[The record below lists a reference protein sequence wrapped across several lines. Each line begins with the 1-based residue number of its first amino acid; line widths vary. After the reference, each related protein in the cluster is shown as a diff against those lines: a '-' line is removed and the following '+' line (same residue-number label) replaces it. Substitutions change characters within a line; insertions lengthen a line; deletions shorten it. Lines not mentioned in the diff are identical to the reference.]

1 MAGVKTLPNKDIR
14 ASRRRVWLR
23 LAVLLVGLTAVVLGC
38 RCLVIFGY
46 RHLFVRNPRFAV
58 EAENIIVESTGYF
71 GRSAG
76 ARQLMARMIRARLAE
91 KADRG
96 APVTIFSDTPGE
108 LRHWISR
115 IFPSIASA
123 RVERVLPGSLS
134 VKLTERIP
142 RAFINSSGS
151 TLLIDDDGVLM
162 DRRFCVFNAS
172 ELPVIETGVSG
183 WQVGDNTA
191 RLRPALELLATARG
205 RYPELGIYSV
215 TAVDEKS
222 IRFNMTYRGG
232 SKRYHVLMK
241 PENFDRNLLYLSS
254 ACEQAVSSG
263 MTHNIANMLY
273 DVGVT
278 WQSQ

>member
-1 MAGVKTLPNKDIR
+1 MAGVKTLSNKDIR

-23 LAVLLVGLTAVVLGC
+23 LAILLIGLAAVVLGC
-38 RCLVIFGY
+38 RYMVILGY

-58 EAENIIVESTGYF
+58 EEENIVVEGTGYF
-71 GRSAG
+71 GRADG
-76 ARQLMARMIRARLAE
+76 ARQLARVIRVRLAE
-91 KADRG
+91 KAGRG
-96 APVTIFSDTPGE
+96 VPVTIFSDTPGD
-108 LRHWISR
+108 LRHWIAR
-115 IFPSIASA
+115 IFPSIESA
-123 RVERVLPGSLS
+123 RVERVFPGSLS
-134 VKLTERIP
+134 VKITERIP

-151 TLLIDDDGVLM
+151 TLLVDDDGVLM
-162 DRRFCVFNAS
+162 DRRFCMFNVS
-172 ELPVIETGVSG
+172 ELPVIETGVSS
-183 WQVGDNTA
+183 WQVGDDTS
-191 RLRPALELLATARG
+191 RLRPALELLAIARS

-232 SKRYHVLMK
+232 AKKYHVLMK